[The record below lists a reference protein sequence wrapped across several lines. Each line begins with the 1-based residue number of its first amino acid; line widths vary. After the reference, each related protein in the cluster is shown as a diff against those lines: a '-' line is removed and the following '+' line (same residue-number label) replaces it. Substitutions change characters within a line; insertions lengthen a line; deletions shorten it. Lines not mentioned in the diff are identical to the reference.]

1 MIMGSMCAVR
11 NECYTWISTG
21 VMMQRNCMSSR
32 DVKCIYAEIDKSIQI
47 MKSRDTN
54 QIQKDAQQYQ
64 FFVIGVNPMRGT
76 PDYHDG
82 TL

>member
-1 MIMGSMCAVR
+1 
-11 NECYTWISTG
+11 
-21 VMMQRNCMSSR
+21 
-32 DVKCIYAEIDKSIQI
+32 

-82 TL
+82 TLS